1 MVKMVLSNCNYY
13 INNSRVTSSNLVTP
27 TNFPTFQTPSI
38 LPFFKAQQGFETSQN
53 QNTLNLVTFQYQL
66 LIPFCTQKVGNLLAT
81 YKKREAQ
88 VFT

>member
-1 MVKMVLSNCNYY
+1 MVLSYCNYY
-13 INNSRVTSSNLVTP
+13 INNLKVTSSSLVTLAIIP
-27 TNFPTFQTPSI
+27 YFQTLGF
-38 LPFFKAQQGFETSQN
+38 LPFFKVQQGFETSQN